1 MPRLMQRLRSLFLAT
16 LYVLGNFASP
26 ATDVLL
32 NHGVGAPDQTPRVH
46 FEGRGGCLD
55 HSGHCALDRLLGE
68 LRVQASG
75 SPPATLKGRVGVT
88 SPPLSTPRVA
98 LAARPYTHRSR
109 APPVSV

>member
-1 MPRLMQRLRSLFLAT
+1 MSRLMQRLRTLFLAT

-32 NHGVGAPDQTPRVH
+32 NHGVGGPDQTPRVH
-46 FEGRGGCLD
+46 FESRGGCLD

-75 SPPATLKGRVGVT
+75 SGATPAPTNVRVA
-88 SPPLSTPRVA
+88 PRPLSTPTVA
-98 LAARPYTHRSR
+98 LAARPTTHRSR